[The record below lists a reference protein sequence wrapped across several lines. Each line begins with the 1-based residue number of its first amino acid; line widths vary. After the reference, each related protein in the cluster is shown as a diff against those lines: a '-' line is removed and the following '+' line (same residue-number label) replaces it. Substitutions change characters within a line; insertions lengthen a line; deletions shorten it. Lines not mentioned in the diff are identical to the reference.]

1 MSGGRIA
8 ADVEELVVLYLS
20 ETFPNVG
27 LDMPTTPPL
36 PFYLVNCLPTSGGGG
51 WVTETNFVEVYA
63 FSDTRTNA
71 ADAARALALVMNP
84 WAFTPKLSFT
94 LSNGVTTGIDCFSI
108 LKKPAWHKYDNP
120 NLQMY
125 CGRYCIDLRI
135 NQTT

>member
-1 MSGGRIA
+1 MSNGLVA
-8 ADVEELVVLYLS
+8 ADVEALVVLYLS
-20 ETFPNVG
+20 QSFANVG
-27 LDMPTTPPL
+27 LDMPTVPPL
-36 PFYLVNCLPTSGGGG
+36 PFYLVNLLPTGQDS
-51 WVTETNFVEVYA
+51 WVTETNLVEVCV

-71 ADAARALALVMNP
+71 AIAARALALVMNP

-94 LSNGVTTGIDCFSI
+94 LSNGITTGIDRFCI
-108 LKKPAWHKYDNP
+108 MKKPAWHANDNP

>member
-1 MSGGRIA
+1 MTGGLVA

-20 ETFPNVG
+20 QSFPNVG
-27 LDMPTTPPL
+27 LDMPTTPPV
-36 PFYLVNCLPTSGGGG
+36 PFYLVNLLPTGQDS
-51 WVTETNFVEVYA
+51 WVTEVNLVEVCV
-63 FSDTRTNA
+63 FSDTRTHA

-94 LSNGVTTGIDCFSI
+94 LSNGIKTGIDRFRI
-108 LKKPAWHKYDNP
+108 LKKPGWHEYENP

-135 NQTT
+135 NQTS